1 MFKGRLR
8 LVAVT
13 HDVTTPTAP
22 SVLTSVSW
30 PSGVVPCH
38 VQHRHDSPP
47 RLEHLTGQEV
57 EGRRRGGGA
66 EEGRR
71 GRLTHVMSRVWQ
83 VGELRSPHRRRR
95 GSVFKLRGGGG
106 HMAGCICD
114 LGLS

>member
-22 SVLTSVSW
+22 SVLTSVSR

-57 EGRRRGGGA
+57 EEGRRRDGGGM
-66 EEGRR
+66 EG
-71 GRLTHVMSRVWQ
+71 W
-83 VGELRSPHRRRR
+83 
-95 GSVFKLRGGGG
+95 RGGGG
-106 HMAGCICD
+106 VEGKADSCDESREAGR
-114 LGLS
+114 

>member
-22 SVLTSVSW
+22 SVLTSVSR

-47 RLEHLTGQEV
+47 RPEHLTGQEV
-57 EGRRRGGGA
+57 EGRRRGGGGM
-66 EEGRR
+66 EG
-71 GRLTHVMSRVWQ
+71 W
-83 VGELRSPHRRRR
+83 
-95 GSVFKLRGGGG
+95 RGGGG
-106 HMAGCICD
+106 VEGKADSCDESREAGR
-114 LGLS
+114 